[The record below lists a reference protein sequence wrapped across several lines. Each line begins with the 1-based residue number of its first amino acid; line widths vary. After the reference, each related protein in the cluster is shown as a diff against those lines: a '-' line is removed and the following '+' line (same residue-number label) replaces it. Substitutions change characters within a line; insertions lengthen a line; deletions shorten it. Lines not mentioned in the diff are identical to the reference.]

1 MSSTNPVRKLEF
13 KPSSLLRFSSLKL
26 STPNVF
32 MFSASASSSS
42 STISSCCSLLLLPRS
57 DARKEVGA
65 LSLPNALFP
74 KAVLFPNPEVVLP
87 FPNLEVVLPLPNVDD
102 VVLSPPNG
110 VVVLPLLSPNG
121 AVVLPLLPPN
131 GVVVLPL
138 LPRPNGRNDDDVFVV
153 EFVDEDDE
161 SPLKD
166 GNAHDADV
174 VLGSC

>member
-1 MSSTNPVRKLEF
+1 M
-13 KPSSLLRFSSLKL
+13 
-26 STPNVF
+26 
-32 MFSASASSSS
+32 
-42 STISSCCSLLLLPRS
+42 LLLPRS

-102 VVLSPPNG
+102 VVLSPPKG
-110 VVVLPLLSPNG
+110 VVVLPLLPPNG
-121 AVVLPLLPPN
+121 AVVLPLL
-131 GVVVLPL
+131 L
-138 LPRPNGRNDDDVFVV
+138 RPNGRNDDDVFVV

>member
-42 STISSCCSLLLLPRS
+42 STISSCCSLLLLPRR

-110 VVVLPLLSPNG
+110 VVVLPLL
-121 AVVLPLLPPN
+121 PPN

-138 LPRPNGRNDDDVFVV
+138 LPRPNGKNDDDVFVV

-174 VLGSC
+174 DDVFVLGSC

>member
-1 MSSTNPVRKLEF
+1 M
-13 KPSSLLRFSSLKL
+13 
-26 STPNVF
+26 
-32 MFSASASSSS
+32 
-42 STISSCCSLLLLPRS
+42 LLLPRS

-65 LSLPNALFP
+65 LSLPNVLFP

-110 VVVLPLLSPNG
+110 VVVLPLL
-121 AVVLPLLPPN
+121 L
-131 GVVVLPL
+131 
-138 LPRPNGRNDDDVFVV
+138 RPNGRNDDDVFVV

-174 VLGSC
+174 DDVFVLGSC